1 MSDLPVWLG
10 KARRIRGAVL
20 VVLLAVI
27 FLAFHARL
35 GMAGESA
42 LRPAL
47 PLVFLAVT
55 ALALWADGVWLR
67 RNHHRVNEWGLNRG
81 KEFRKKPE

>member
-47 PLVFLAVT
+47 PFTRRPPDLAPGSGC
-55 ALALWADGVWLR
+55 WRSLR
-67 RNHHRVNEWGLNRG
+67 
-81 KEFRKKPE
+81 